1 MSQLELLKNQ
11 DVSFLLAG
19 SYTEAST
26 VDENGEPGGIYT
38 RRWTITDI
46 GTVARELTVTVE
58 VDPAGTHAQRPGHL
72 QHKGQRGMRGGPPV
86 MSRTGRLAVAGFSLV
101 ELLIVIAILS
111 IVMATAV
118 GSFDTISRFFTREN
132 VKSETQKKTRF
143 GLETMIQDIML
154 AGLNPRGVSG
164 SGVQMATGT
173 SIRVASD
180 LNFDGD
186 FSDPFENTT
195 YALNGSR
202 LEQTNHLGAE
212 TLVDNVSSLGFTYFD
227 RRGIELP
234 EPVNIAD
241 VRSVGLNISLTRLGR
256 GARQGGYAHLP
267 VHIRCRN
274 L

>member
-1 MSQLELLKNQ
+1 
-11 DVSFLLAG
+11 
-19 SYTEAST
+19 
-26 VDENGEPGGIYT
+26 
-38 RRWTITDI
+38 
-46 GTVARELTVTVE
+46 
-58 VDPAGTHAQRPGHL
+58 
-72 QHKGQRGMRGGPPV
+72 

-186 FSDPFENTT
+186 FDNPSETVT
-195 YALNGSR
+195 YALNGTN
-202 LEQTNHLGAE
+202 LQQTNHLGTE
-212 TLVDNVSSLGFTYFD
+212 TLVEHVSSFRLTYFNA
-227 RRGIELP
+227 GGTELA
-234 EPVNIAD
+234 EPINIAD
-241 VRSVGLNISLTRLGR
+241 VRSVGLNIAITKPAGRAKSVTR
-256 GARQGGYAHLP
+256 AYS

>member
-1 MSQLELLKNQ
+1 
-11 DVSFLLAG
+11 
-19 SYTEAST
+19 
-26 VDENGEPGGIYT
+26 
-38 RRWTITDI
+38 
-46 GTVARELTVTVE
+46 
-58 VDPAGTHAQRPGHL
+58 
-72 QHKGQRGMRGGPPV
+72 MRGGPPAMV
-86 MSRTGRLAVAGFSLV
+86 RIGRLAVAGFSLV

-118 GSFDTISRFFTREN
+118 GSFDNISRFFTREN

-186 FSDPFENTT
+186 FDDPSETVT
-195 YALNGSR
+195 YALNGTN
-202 LEQTNHLGAE
+202 LQQTNHLGTE
-212 TLVDNVSSLGFTYFD
+212 TLVENVSSFRLVYFNA
-227 RRGIELP
+227 GGAELA
-234 EPVNIAD
+234 EPINIAD
-241 VRSVGLNISLTRLGR
+241 VRSVGLSIAITKPAGRAKSVTR
-256 GARQGGYAHLP
+256 AYS

>member
-1 MSQLELLKNQ
+1 
-11 DVSFLLAG
+11 
-19 SYTEAST
+19 
-26 VDENGEPGGIYT
+26 
-38 RRWTITDI
+38 
-46 GTVARELTVTVE
+46 
-58 VDPAGTHAQRPGHL
+58 
-72 QHKGQRGMRGGPPV
+72 MRGAPPI
-86 MSRTGRLAVAGFSLV
+86 RLRIGRLAVAGFSLV

-118 GSFDTISRFFTREN
+118 GSFDSISRFFTREN

-186 FSDPFENTT
+186 FDDPSETVT
-195 YALNGSR
+195 YALNGTN
-202 LEQTNHLGAE
+202 LQQTNHLGTE
-212 TLVDNVSSLGFTYFD
+212 TLVENVISFRLVYFNA
-227 RRGIELP
+227 GGTELA
-234 EPVNIAD
+234 EPITIAD
-241 VRSVGLNISLTRLGR
+241 VRSVGLSIAITKPAGRAKSVTR
-256 GARQGGYAHLP
+256 AYS